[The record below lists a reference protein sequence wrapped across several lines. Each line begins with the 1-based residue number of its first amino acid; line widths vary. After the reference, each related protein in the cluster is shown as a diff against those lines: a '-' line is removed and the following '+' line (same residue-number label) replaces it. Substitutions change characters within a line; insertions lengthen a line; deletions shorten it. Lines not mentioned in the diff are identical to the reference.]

1 MNSKAFAIFV
11 GAIMVFSVFA
21 GYVMMGSDQGSIP
34 VETTE
39 SDSLQDFGATGNL
52 VDWNFDG
59 LGDVLEM
66 APESTVMAYWLDL
79 NASMNLTRAAS
90 ASLPQSIGLL
100 YGSQLYSSKI
110 ERLAGINFNG
120 SWTEFHWIKPYQ
132 IGYGSLVIPY
142 ENYMMIPT
150 GNDYVTVL
158 GRPVLFGIQNQ
169 VQQVID
175 VISGGLSAGGFTLV
189 DQRRADLQVAALGRG
204 GNSMPLSGAYD
215 QFYLEAGRE
224 NGSDERYD
232 LDARMLSAEAV
243 SSQKFK
249 EIASMNNLSYSA
261 EGPEERIF
269 GSVAKENLQNVLMAV
284 LGSETKSYTKIV
296 E

>member
-21 GYVMMGSDQGSIP
+21 GFVLRGSDQGSIP
-34 VETTE
+34 VETSE

-158 GRPVLFGIQNQ
+158 GKPVLFGIQNQ

-224 NGSDERYD
+224 NGSDEMYR
-232 LDARMLSAEAV
+232 LDARIV
-243 SSQKFK
+243 SPGAGSIQKFRD
-249 EIASMNNLSYSA
+249 IATRNNLSYQA
-261 EGPEERIF
+261 EGSEIEIS
-269 GSVAKENLQNVLMAV
+269 GAVDNENLQNVLMTV
-284 LGSETKSYTKIV
+284 LGSDVRIV